1 MRFLG
6 IAALVAAVLSAC
18 SRTGDSESVET
29 SIAGGDSGGV
39 AGATDAST
47 STSTGAS
54 GVGDGGAPAC
64 MPADV
69 FVGWDGCYRPD
80 PLCCSDLYCINVAAR
95 CEVETSGLTEPY
107 LCATA
112 PPVTDGGLTDFRSCL
127 QLPGDVD
134 IDCVWGPSAILC
146 CEPQ

>member
-6 IAALVAAVLSAC
+6 IAAIAAAVAC

-29 SIAGGDSGGV
+29 SIAGGDTGGATTTSTTS
-39 AGATDAST
+39 AGAGGGD
-47 STSTGAS
+47 G
-54 GVGDGGAPAC
+54 GDGGALAC
-64 MPADV
+64 MPADA

-95 CEVETSGLTEPY
+95 CEVETDGLAEPY
-107 LCATA
+107 LCANV
-112 PPVTDGGLTDFRSCL
+112 PPTMNGGLTDFRSCH
-127 QLPGDVD
+127 QLPGEVD
-134 IDCVWGPSAILC
+134 IDCMWGPSAILC